1 MEGQFISRGFTG
13 VNEALDPEFIA
24 DNDLAVLQNCVIDK
38 AVVVSRN
45 GYFQYNTNGLATP
58 IYALAEATDQAGT
71 TYLLGASGTKLYRT
85 LGTGAWTEIASGLS
99 ANVKFSMTPVGS
111 GMYLF
116 NNGVNM
122 PRIIRGNGFATST
135 DYKVTRPETSGVMI
149 KAESTTDPKQSLDA
163 GIYRWVI
170 TYQTAIGEES
180 SASKPLAFILE
191 TDVPEL
197 NSGYKLTFTN
207 IPNSVDTR
215 VVRKNIYRTQAAGDI
230 YYFVGSINADETE
243 FIDRYKD
250 TDLDLGRPLDFKIE
264 INKAQYVSN
273 FRGRVFYSNI
283 EYAYTH
289 IAEPS
294 YTKRMLGDV
303 ASEGTYGQSVY
314 DDGTYVPAPDEP
326 QGNYIFTSYGEHN
339 YKVVFVDADGVE
351 STPYNF
357 SVTTEPHISDRP
369 YFIILHNLPMLPIN
383 QYGYNKK
390 RIYRS
395 PLDNSSEFYLVEE
408 IPIDVM
414 KYVDSFFDDAM
425 LLNEH
430 EYSFA
435 YKTVKY
441 TDGIVF
447 SNQLKPTD
455 ISVNNV
461 VRVYPNDSEGI
472 VGVFS
477 DELGLVVFK
486 DNSICRVYTDG
497 SQFSWRIIKIIDN
510 IGCDQKE
517 SFAEHNGAIFFMYK
531 KRLYVFQGNQV
542 QYISE
547 KFKDSMSLINRV
559 ESSTF
564 YTTKQ
569 WYVASVYLDTQ
580 PKSTML
586 YVYDLITQTFYKF
599 TTMANTLAVLE
610 RQYGNDK
617 GTLIFSAFLANYI
630 LYKYDLTRRDDQGE
644 PITSVVRTKTFTA
657 GDSITLRPRF
667 MYINLRSYI
676 GNLTFKL
683 SDGSTVA
690 TLNEIHGGGE
700 TVIRRIIT
708 DLLTSGGN
716 KLMTADRLYIE
727 LSGQFDKVYSFRL
740 ECRILNRGRIK

>member
-1 MEGQFISRGFTG
+1 MEGQFISRGFNG
-13 VNEALDPEFIA
+13 INEALDPEFIQ
-24 DNDLAVLQNCVIDK
+24 DNDLSVLQNCIIDK
-38 AVVVSRN
+38 GVVVTRN
-45 GYFQYNTNGLATP
+45 GYFQYNTNGLASP
-58 IYALAEATDQAGT
+58 IHALTEATDQAGT
-71 TYLLGASGTKLYRT
+71 TYLLGASGSKLYRT
-85 LGTGAWTEIASGLS
+85 IGTGAWAEIASGLS
-99 ANVKFSMTPVGS
+99 TNVKFSMTPVGS

-122 PRIIRGNGFATST
+122 PRVIRGNAFATST
-135 DYKVTRPETSGVMI
+135 DYKIIRPETSGVMI
-149 KAESTTDPKQSLDA
+149 NAQAVADGKQSLDA

-170 TYQTAIGEES
+170 TYQSAIGEES
-180 SASKPLAFILE
+180 SPSKPLAFILE

-197 NSGYKLTFTN
+197 NSGYQLTFTN

-215 VVRKNIYRTQAAGDI
+215 VVRKNIYRTQAEGDI

-243 FIDRYKD
+243 FVDRYKD

-283 EYAYTH
+283 EYGYTH

-294 YTKRMLGDV
+294 YTKRMLGGTP
-303 ASEGTYGQSVY
+303 SEGTYGESIY
-314 DDGTYVPAPDEP
+314 NDGTYVHRPGDPP
-326 QGNYIFTSYGEHN
+326 PVYLFGLYGEHN
-339 YKVVFVDADGVE
+339 YKIVFVDADGNE
-351 STPYNF
+351 STPYIF
-357 SVTTEPHISDRP
+357 SVTTEPHIDSRP
-369 YFIILHNLPMLPIN
+369 YFIILHNLSMLPIN

-390 RIYRS
+390 RVYRS
-395 PLDNSSEFYLVEE
+395 PLDNNENYYLVEE

-414 KYVDSFFDDAM
+414 KYVDSFIDDDM
-425 LLNEH
+425 LLNQP

-435 YKTVKY
+435 YKTTKY
-441 TDGIVF
+441 TDGIAF

-472 VGVFS
+472 VGVFA

-547 KFKDSMSLINRV
+547 KFRDSMSLINRV

-580 PKSTML
+580 PKTTML
-586 YVYDLITQTFYKF
+586 YVYDLVTQTFYKF
-599 TTMANTLAVLE
+599 TTMANTTAILE

-630 LYKYDLTRRDDQGE
+630 LYKYDITRRDDQGE

-667 MYINLRSYI
+667 MYVNLRTYV
-676 GNLTFKL
+676 GNLTYKL
-683 SDGSTVA
+683 SDGVTTV
-690 TLNEIHGGGE
+690 TLNEIYGGGD
-700 TVIRRIIT
+700 VLIRRIIT

-716 KLMTADRLYIE
+716 KLVASDRLYIE

-740 ECRILNRGRIK
+740 ETRILNRGRIK